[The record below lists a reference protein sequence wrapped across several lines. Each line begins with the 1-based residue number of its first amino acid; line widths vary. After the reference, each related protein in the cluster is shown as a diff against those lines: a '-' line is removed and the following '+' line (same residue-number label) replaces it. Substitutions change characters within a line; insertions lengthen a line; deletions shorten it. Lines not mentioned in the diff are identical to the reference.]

1 MIARADFLYNSRD
14 LSVWK
19 GGDLS
24 LQPRGLTAPEV
35 AERIKRG
42 ESNDF
47 KARVGRSYFEIV
59 RDNVFNVFNI
69 VLFSLLLV
77 VLIFRDYATVFF
89 AGFSVV
95 TNSFLGMFQEISAKR
110 KLDQLAAL
118 AAHEVRVW
126 RDGQLLTVPIRKV
139 VKDDLLP
146 IEPGDRLVV
155 DGVVLE
161 SDALEM
167 DESQLTG
174 ESDAVLKDKD
184 DKVFSGSFCIAGSG
198 LMRATQV
205 GRDSTINRLSSTA
218 KAYRMVLTP
227 TQQRLSYIVQIS
239 VVIMVVV
246 TPMLFIAGSLQAQP
260 LINLETFRN
269 AVVFVA
275 SIVPQGL
282 MLSAIL
288 ALTIGAVSISRFQT
302 LVQRVNAVESMAN
315 VTTLCFDKTGTL
327 TKNKLRVH
335 HVQPLANLSG
345 AEIDKRLRLYTAN
358 LSHLNRTAA
367 AVAHHLN
374 GDVPLLPEL
383 VKTREIPF
391 TSARKWGAIEF
402 ASETL
407 IMGAPERVLRLRD
420 AGALEQATQLASQGM
435 RVLALA
441 RTTHPLTDGRLSEDR
456 EPLALVVL
464 SDEIREDI
472 QTTLE
477 DFRKEGVALK
487 VISGDNLETVKEIA
501 REAGMTI
508 RKAFTGD
515 QLEAMT
521 DSELEAAVTEGDL
534 FARIEP
540 DTKKK
545 LIAALKRQGEYVA
558 MVGDGVNDVPALKEA
573 HMAIAMNDGAQ
584 ISKDVADI
592 VLLNNAMTT
601 LPRAFHEGRII
612 TQTIFGTSRIFLV
625 KNFYS
630 MIFFIFAGFMGLPFP
645 INPIQI
651 SWLTFGVINLPAGFM
666 ALRLL
671 KPIYMK
677 EFRRDVLDYVVTVG
691 SIGAVAMALVYA
703 FTYLSNSKDLLEA
716 RSTMLVFLT
725 LYGLIV
731 MWHTHGIDLFEP
743 RSIVQHPR
751 LFIYGVV
758 SCALTILAPYIFPD
772 IIAFKPLTSWEW
784 GVVLLVFILALIA
797 IRWAMQTR
805 AVTNR
810 LWKLFEP

>member
-1 MIARADFLYNSRD
+1 LA
-14 LSVWK
+14 
-19 GGDLS
+19 

-35 AERIKRG
+35 AERVKRG

-59 RDNVFNVFNI
+59 RDNIFNIFNI
-69 VLFSLLLV
+69 VLFSLLVV
-77 VLIFRDYATVFF
+77 VLLFRDYATVLF

-95 TNSFLGMFQEISAKR
+95 TNSFLGMIQEMSAKR

-126 RDGQLLTVPIRKV
+126 RDGQLVGVPIHQI
-139 VKDDLLP
+139 VKDDLIP

-155 DGVVLE
+155 DGRVLE

-174 ESDAVLKDKD
+174 ESDAVLKEPGDQ
-184 DKVFSGSFCIAGSG
+184 VFSGSFCIAGSG
-198 LMRATQV
+198 LMQATRV
-205 GRDSTINRLSSTA
+205 GRESSINRLSTTA
-218 KAYRMVLTP
+218 KAYKRVLTP
-227 TQQRLSYIVQIS
+227 TQIRLALIVEVS

-327 TKNKLRVH
+327 TKNKLSVSKIM
-335 HVQPLANLSG
+335 PLAQLPPE
-345 AEIDKRLRLYTAN
+345 EIDKRLRLYTAN
-358 LSHLNRTAA
+358 LAHLNRTAA
-367 AVAHHLN
+367 AVAQHLD
-374 GDVPLLPEL
+374 GDTPLLPEV
-383 VKTREIPF
+383 VKLREVPF
-391 TSARKWGAIEF
+391 TSARKWGALIF
-402 ASETL
+402 PQETL
-407 IMGAPERVLRLRD
+407 IMGAPERVLRERD
-420 AGALEQATQLASQGM
+420 ANAREQATQLAAQGM

-441 RTTHPLTDGRLSEDR
+441 RARDPLSDGRLPDER
-456 EPLALVVL
+456 EPLALIIL
-464 SDEIREDI
+464 SDEIRDDI
-472 QTTLE
+472 QTTLD

-487 VISGDNLETVKEIA
+487 VISGDNLETVREIA
-501 REAGMTI
+501 REAGMHI

-515 QLEAMT
+515 ELERMSE
-521 DSELEAAVTEGDL
+521 SELETAVTEGDL

-540 DTKKK
+540 ETKKK
-545 LIAALKRQGEYVA
+545 LIAALKRKGEYVA

-601 LPRAFHEGRII
+601 LPRAFHEGRVI

-625 KNFYS
+625 KNVYS
-630 MIFFIFAGFMGLPFP
+630 LLFFIFAGFMNMPFP

-651 SWLTFGVINLPAGFM
+651 SWVTFGVINLPAGLM
-666 ALRLL
+666 AFRLL
-671 KPIYMK
+671 TPVYMK
-677 EFRRDVLDYVVTVG
+677 TFRRDVLDYVVTVG
-691 SIGAVAMALVYA
+691 LIGSVAMAVVYA
-703 FTYLSNSKDLLEA
+703 FTYLNNQRDLIEA
-716 RSTMLVFLT
+716 RSTMMLFLT
-725 LYGLIV
+725 LYGLLV
-731 MWHTHGIDLFEP
+731 MWNTHGIDIFAP
-743 RSIVQHPR
+743 RTIGQHPR
-751 LFIYGVV
+751 VFLFGL
-758 SCALTILAPYIFPD
+758 ALALITIIAPYLFPD
-772 IIAFKPLTSWEW
+772 ILEFTAPTPWEW
-784 GVVLLVFILALIA
+784 GFTLLIFLISLVA
-797 IRWAMQTR
+797 VRWAMQTR
-805 AVTNR
+805 AFVSR
-810 LWKLFEP
+810 LWRLTAP